1 MNYKEALKA
10 AIEGKKVRVCDWL
23 EGEFV
28 RFNSGWFIDE
38 DGHHYR
44 ISSFADNEKWEL
56 YVDSLPELYVDS
68 LPELRQAAEREL
80 HQLRLHTACADIA
93 AYMEA
98 TKNV

>member
-10 AIEGKKVRVCDWL
+10 AIDGKKVRVCEWP

-38 DGHHYR
+38 DGYNYPMA
-44 ISSFADNEKWEL
+44 SFAGNEKWEL
-56 YVDSLPELYVDS
+56 YVGSLS
-68 LPELRQAAEREL
+68 ELREAAEREL
-80 HQLRLHTACADIA
+80 HQLRLHTDCADIA